1 MGSSTKKKKEKQK
14 DFQRPKLKVGKTKA
28 KAANFTDTSFR
39 TKSITVNQ
47 QSLTEEAPDPA
58 VQFRHN
64 LSLASTSRSDNQRRD
79 ALAYL
84 TNHLSSASGGGSGRQ
99 GANAGN
105 SNSGNTN
112 PAGTAGLLNRLLP
125 LISDPAGPVRAQL
138 LKLFRVLPA
147 SEVRPAAGKI
157 LLYIRAGITNLSS
170 AVRDDALGALE
181 WLLDVA
187 GDELVACPGGWL
199 KTLNGLGAMMG
210 WVAAVQTNTFS
221 STGANSV
228 SFSSSGWSSA
238 PKTSFAGSSTAT
250 LVKGGG
256 SGGSKAMRSTSFAR
270 QMAALT
276 KFLEIG
282 LRKETPAPYSPQAY
296 WDSLYRRQ
304 PSALTLDGVNSNST
318 SSSSTLNPFG
328 HLNLFGAPRDEDSE
342 MYADREDRQRVFA
355 KRWQAAIARGIEEA
369 RREGGAVG
377 RAAATLDDVLHAG
390 MDDYNQMATVS

>member
-1 MGSSTKKKKEKQK
+1 MRLAHLCHLGRSTNN
-14 DFQRPKLKVGKTKA
+14 GKA
-28 KAANFTDTSFR
+28 
-39 TKSITVNQ
+39 ITVNQ

-84 TNHLSSASGGGSGRQ
+84 TSQLSSGTGGGSGRQ
-99 GANAGN
+99 GANGSSGN
-105 SNSGNTN
+105 SNN
-112 PAGTAGLLNRLLP
+112 PVGTAGLLNRLLP

-138 LKLFRVLPA
+138 LKLFRALPP
-147 SEVRPAAGKI
+147 SDVRPAAGKI

-170 AVRDDALGALE
+170 AVREDALGALE

-256 SGGSKAMRSTSFAR
+256 SGGSKAMRGASFAR
-270 QMAALT
+270 QLAALT

-282 LRKETPAPYSPQAY
+282 LRREAPAPYSPQAY

-304 PSALTLDGVNSNST
+304 SSATAVDGT
-318 SSSSTLNPFG
+318 SFGTSSSTLNPFG

-355 KRWQAAIARGIEEA
+355 KRWQAAIVRGIEEA

-377 RAAATLDDVLHAG
+377 RAAATLDEVLHAG
-390 MDDYNQMATVS
+390 MDDYNQMVTVS

>member
-1 MGSSTKKKKEKQK
+1 MGSSNRKKKEKQK
-14 DFQRPKLKVGKTKA
+14 DFQKPKLKVGKAKA
-28 KAANFTDTSFR
+28 KPSNFTDTSFK

-64 LSLASTSRSDNQRRD
+64 LSLAATSRSDNQRRD
-79 ALAYL
+79 ALAFL
-84 TNHLSSASGGGSGRQ
+84 TSQLSSGSGGGRQ
-99 GANAGN
+99 GAAGN
-105 SNSGNTN
+105 NSN
-112 PAGTAGLLNRLLP
+112 PVGTAGILNKLLP
-125 LISDPAGPVRAQL
+125 LISDPAGPVRGQL
-138 LKLFRVLPA
+138 LKLFRALPPND
-147 SEVRPAAGKI
+147 VRPAAGKI

-181 WLLDVA
+181 WLLEVA

-256 SGGSKAMRSTSFAR
+256 TGGSKAARGASFAR
-270 QMAALT
+270 QLAALT

-282 LRKETPAPYSPQAY
+282 LRREEPAPYSPQAY
-296 WDSLYRRQ
+296 WDNLYRRQ
-304 PSALTLDGVNSNST
+304 PSAASSGT
-318 SSSSTLNPFG
+318 SSRTVSSTINPFG

-355 KRWQAAIARGIEEA
+355 KRWQAAITKGIEEA

-377 RAAATLDDVLHAG
+377 RAAATLDDVLRVG
-390 MDDYNQMATVS
+390 MEDYNQIVLVA

>member
-1 MGSSTKKKKEKQK
+1 MGSSNRKKKEKQK
-14 DFQRPKLKVGKTKA
+14 DFQKPKLKVGKAKA
-28 KAANFTDTSFR
+28 KPSNFTDTSFK

-64 LSLASTSRSDNQRRD
+64 LSLAATSRSDNQRRD
-79 ALAYL
+79 ALAFL
-84 TNHLSSASGGGSGRQ
+84 TSQLSSGSGSGRQ
-99 GANAGN
+99 GAAAANN
-105 SNSGNTN
+105 SN
-112 PAGTAGLLNRLLP
+112 PVGTAGILNKLLP
-125 LISDPAGPVRAQL
+125 LISDPAGSVRSQL
-138 LKLFRVLPA
+138 LKLFRVLPPND
-147 SEVRPAAGKI
+147 VRPAAGKI

-170 AVRDDALGALE
+170 AVRDDALGTLE
-181 WLLDVA
+181 WLLEVA

-210 WVAAVQTNTFS
+210 WVAAVQANTFS

-256 SGGSKAMRSTSFAR
+256 TGGSKATRGASFAR
-270 QMAALT
+270 QLTALT

-282 LRKETPAPYSPQAY
+282 LKREEPAPYSPQAY
-296 WDSLYRRQ
+296 WDNLYRRQ
-304 PSALTLDGVNSNST
+304 PSAA
-318 SSSSTLNPFG
+318 SSSGASSRTVSSTINPFG

-355 KRWQAAIARGIEEA
+355 KRWQAAITKGIEEA

-377 RAAATLDDVLHAG
+377 RAAATLDDVLRVG
-390 MDDYNQMATVS
+390 MEDYNRAVLAS

>member
-1 MGSSTKKKKEKQK
+1 MGSSNKKKKEKQK
-14 DFQRPKLKVGKTKA
+14 DFQKTKLKVGKAKA
-28 KAANFTDTSFR
+28 KPSNFTNTSFK

-47 QSLTEEAPDPA
+47 QSLTEEAPDPI
-58 VQFRHN
+58 VHFRHN
-64 LSLASTSRSDNQRRD
+64 LSLAATSKSDNQRRD
-79 ALAYL
+79 ALAFL
-84 TNHLSSASGGGSGRQ
+84 TSQLHSSGNAGRQ
-99 GANAGN
+99 IAGKN
-105 SNSGNTN
+105 NN
-112 PAGTAGLLNRLLP
+112 PVGTAGILNKLLP

-138 LKLFRVLPA
+138 LKLFRALPA
-147 SEVRPAAGKI
+147 DDVRPAAGKI

-170 AVRDDALGALE
+170 AVRDDALSALE

-187 GDELVACPGGWL
+187 GEELVACPGGWL

-228 SFSSSGWSSA
+228 TFSSSGWSSA

-256 SGGSKAMRSTSFAR
+256 TGGSKAAQGASFAR
-270 QMAALT
+270 QLAALT
-276 KFLEIG
+276 KFLQIG
-282 LRKETPAPYSPQAY
+282 LRREEPAPYNPQAY
-296 WDSLYRRQ
+296 WDNLYRRQ
-304 PSALTLDGVNSNST
+304 TCAAAPSTGGGRIVSGSI
-318 SSSSTLNPFG
+318 NPFG

-355 KRWQAAIARGIEEA
+355 KRWQAAITRGIEEA

-377 RAAATLDDVLHAG
+377 RAAATLDDVLRVG
-390 MDDYNQMATVS
+390 MEDYDQVVSVG

>member
-1 MGSSTKKKKEKQK
+1 MGSSSKKKKEKQK
-14 DFQRPKLKVGKTKA
+14 DFQKPKLKVGKAKA

-39 TKSITVNQ
+39 TKCK
-47 QSLTEEAPDPA
+47 
-58 VQFRHN
+58 
-64 LSLASTSRSDNQRRD
+64 SDNQRRD
-79 ALAYL
+79 ALAFL
-84 TNHLSSASGGGSGRQ
+84 TSQLSSGSSGGSGRQ

-105 SNSGNTN
+105 SN
-112 PAGTAGLLNRLLP
+112 PVGTAGLLNRLLP

-138 LKLFRVLPA
+138 LKLFRVLPP
-147 SEVRPAAGKI
+147 SDVRPAAGKI

-170 AVRDDALGALE
+170 AVREDALGALE

-256 SGGSKAMRSTSFAR
+256 TGGSKAMRGASFAR
-270 QMAALT
+270 QLAALT

-282 LRKETPAPYSPQAY
+282 LRRETPAPYNPQAY

-304 PSALTLDGVNSNST
+304 PSAPPPDGVSNST
-318 SSSSTLNPFG
+318 SSSTLNPFG

-355 KRWQAAIARGIEEA
+355 KRWQAAIVRGIEEA

-377 RAAATLDDVLHAG
+377 RAAATLDDVLQAG
-390 MDDYNQMATVS
+390 MEDYNQMVTVS

>member
-1 MGSSTKKKKEKQK
+1 M
-14 DFQRPKLKVGKTKA
+14 
-28 KAANFTDTSFR
+28 
-39 TKSITVNQ
+39 
-47 QSLTEEAPDPA
+47 TEDAPDPA

-64 LSLASTSRSDNQRRD
+64 LSLAATSRSDNQRRD

-84 TNHLSSASGGGSGRQ
+84 TSQLSSGSG
-99 GANAGN
+99 
-105 SNSGNTN
+105 SGVNN
-112 PAGTAGLLNRLLP
+112 PVGTAGVLNKLLP
-125 LISDPAGPVRAQL
+125 LISDPAGPVRGQL
-138 LKLFRVLPA
+138 LKLFRALPPTD
-147 SEVRPAAGKI
+147 VRPAAGKI

-170 AVRDDALGALE
+170 AVRDDALGTLE

-210 WVAAVQTNTFS
+210 WVAAVQTNTVS

-256 SGGSKAMRSTSFAR
+256 SGSSKALRGANFAR
-270 QMAALT
+270 QLAALT

-282 LRKETPAPYSPQAY
+282 LRHETPAPYSPQAY
-296 WDSLYRRQ
+296 WDSLYRRR
-304 PSALTLDGVNSNST
+304 PSTATTTTTTTGSSS
-318 SSSSTLNPFG
+318 SSSSTANPFG

-377 RAAATLDDVLHAG
+377 RAAATLDDVLHVG
-390 MDDYNQMATVS
+390 MDDYNQTVMVS

>member
-1 MGSSTKKKKEKQK
+1 M
-14 DFQRPKLKVGKTKA
+14 
-28 KAANFTDTSFR
+28 TS
-39 TKSITVNQ
+39 Q
-47 QSLTEEAPDPA
+47 L
-58 VQFRHN
+58 
-64 LSLASTSRSDNQRRD
+64 LSG
-79 ALAYL
+79 
-84 TNHLSSASGGGSGRQ
+84 SGGGRQ
-99 GANAGN
+99 AAGGIIN
-105 SNSGNTN
+105 NNN
-112 PAGTAGLLNRLLP
+112 PVGTAGILNKLLP
-125 LISDPAGPVRAQL
+125 LISDPAGSVRGQL
-138 LKLFRVLPA
+138 LKLFRALPP
-147 SEVRPAAGKI
+147 SDVRPAAGKI

-170 AVRDDALGALE
+170 AVREDALGALE
-181 WLLDVA
+181 WLLEVA

-256 SGGSKAMRSTSFAR
+256 TGGSKAARGASFAR
-270 QMAALT
+270 QLAALT

-282 LRKETPAPYSPQAY
+282 LRREEPAPYNPQAY
-296 WDSLYRRQ
+296 WDNLYRRQ
-304 PSALTLDGVNSNST
+304 PSATSLGAST
-318 SSSSTLNPFG
+318 QTVSSTINPFG

-355 KRWQAAIARGIEEA
+355 KRWQAAITKGIEEA

-377 RAAATLDDVLHAG
+377 RAAATLDDVLRVG
-390 MDDYNQMATVS
+390 MEDYNQAVLVG

>member
-1 MGSSTKKKKEKQK
+1 MGSSNRKKKEKQK
-14 DFQRPKLKVGKTKA
+14 DFQKPKLKVGKAKA
-28 KAANFTDTSFR
+28 KPSNFTDTSFR

-47 QSLTEEAPDPA
+47 QSLTEDAPDPA

-64 LSLASTSRSDNQRRD
+64 LSLAATSRSDNQRRD
-79 ALAYL
+79 ALAFL
-84 TNHLSSASGGGSGRQ
+84 TSQLSSGSAGGRQ
-99 GANAGN
+99 GANGN
-105 SNSGNTN
+105 NNN
-112 PAGTAGLLNRLLP
+112 PVGTAGILNKLLP

-138 LKLFRVLPA
+138 LKLFRALPPND
-147 SEVRPAAGKI
+147 VRPAAGKI
-157 LLYIRAGITNLSS
+157 LLYIRAGITNLSL

-221 STGANSV
+221 STGANNV

-256 SGGSKAMRSTSFAR
+256 TGGSKAMRGASFAR
-270 QMAALT
+270 QLAALT

-282 LRKETPAPYSPQAY
+282 LRREEPAPYSPQAY
-296 WDSLYRRQ
+296 WDNLYRRQ
-304 PSALTLDGVNSNST
+304 PSST
-318 SSSSTLNPFG
+318 SDASSRTASSTINPFG

-355 KRWQAAIARGIEEA
+355 KRWQAAITKGIEEA
-369 RREGGAVG
+369 RREGGSVG
-377 RAAATLDDVLHAG
+377 RAAATLDDVLRVG
-390 MDDYNQMATVS
+390 MEDYNQTVTVS

>member
-1 MGSSTKKKKEKQK
+1 M
-14 DFQRPKLKVGKTKA
+14 
-28 KAANFTDTSFR
+28 
-39 TKSITVNQ
+39 
-47 QSLTEEAPDPA
+47 
-58 VQFRHN
+58 
-64 LSLASTSRSDNQRRD
+64 
-79 ALAYL
+79 AYL

-99 GANAGN
+99 GANAGSSSSS
-105 SNSGNTN
+105 SNNAN
-112 PAGTAGLLNRLLP
+112 PVGTAGLLNRLLP

-138 LKLFRVLPA
+138 LKLFRALPP
-147 SEVRPAAGKI
+147 SDVRPAAGKI
-157 LLYIRAGITNLSS
+157 LLYIRAGITNLST
-170 AVRDDALGALE
+170 AVRDDALGTLE

-256 SGGSKAMRSTSFAR
+256 SGGSKAMRGASFAR

-304 PSALTLDGVNSNST
+304 PSALTLDGGVGSR
-318 SSSSTLNPFG
+318 SSTFSSTINPFG

-355 KRWQAAIARGIEEA
+355 KRWQAAIVRGIEEA

-390 MDDYNQMATVS
+390 MDDYNLMVTVS